1 MERIPR
7 LYVESSYEDC
17 FDKEGKAKADCI
29 IIQEN
34 IEVRLKK
41 GERIPE
47 FIDKEKAKI
56 LKKDVYDRFHFY
68 VDKYDHKMLCDA
80 IIVLP
85 DRRTEIRLHKG
96 DELMI
101 LPVEGYVVTLIAGVG
116 NRVRKSDA
124 FAAVTTK
131 KGEVHYL
138 KPPKNGVVVFIDE
151 FTNRPHYLYYLLPE
165 D

>member
-1 MERIPR
+1 MGKIPM
-7 LYVESSYEDC
+7 LFVEAPYEEC
-17 FDKEGKAKADCI
+17 FEGGKALYDCVV
-29 IIQEN
+29 IQGN
-34 IEVRLKK
+34 VEVWLSK
-41 GERIPE
+41 GEELPAFIKPE
-47 FIDKEKAKI
+47 ESEFLRKEI
-56 LKKDVYDRFHFY
+56 YDRFYLY
-68 VDKYDHKMLCDA
+68 VDAHEMKMKTDA

-85 DRRTEIRLHKG
+85 DRRTQIRLRKG
-96 DELMI
+96 DELLL
-101 LPVEGYVVTLIAGVG
+101 LPVEGFVKTPIADVG

-151 FTNRPHYLYYLLPE
+151 VRNRPHYVYYILPE